1 MRKHRSLLF
10 TIAGLTA
17 VGIALGHPTRSQASL
32 APPSGATTADAATR
46 LADADL
52 TVVIPDG
59 AAATADDPRPV
70 DIALA
75 ALALP
80 APDPTTTTTVP
91 TTTTTTVPTTTTTTV
106 PTTTTTLAAAAAT
119 PSGGVWAELRQC
131 ESGGNYADNTGN
143 GYYGAYQFSLPTWES
158 LGLSGLPSDA
168 SPATQDAAAAEL
180 QARSGWGQWPACS
193 ARLGL

>member
-1 MRKHRSLLF
+1 MRKHRSIVF
-10 TIAGLTA
+10 TIAGFVA
-17 VGIALGHPTRSQASL
+17 VGIALGLPTRSQASL
-32 APPSGATTADAATR
+32 ALPSGATTADAATR

-59 AAATADDPRPV
+59 AAATTGDTRPV
-70 DIALA
+70 DA
-75 ALALP
+75 ALAVLEVPAPVTTTLP
-80 APDPTTTTTVP
+80 APVPVP
-91 TTTTTTVPTTTTTTV
+91 TTTTTTVPTTTTTV
-106 PTTTTTLAAAAAT
+106 PTTTTLAPAAA

-131 ESGGNYADNTGN
+131 ESGGNYQDNTGN
-143 GYYGAYQFSLPTWES
+143 GYYGAYQFSLSTWEG